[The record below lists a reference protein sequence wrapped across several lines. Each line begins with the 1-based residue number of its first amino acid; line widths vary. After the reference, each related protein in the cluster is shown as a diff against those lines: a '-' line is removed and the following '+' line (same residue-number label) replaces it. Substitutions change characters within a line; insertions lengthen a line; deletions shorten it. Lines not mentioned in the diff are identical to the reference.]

1 VYSLRVSKGGVRPQ
15 PIFVFRTYRLLLI
28 LINFIAKNHTMP
40 RIKPLEQFAA
50 PVKAAHENHVSKYN
64 GRITNMKATMSRSL
78 EVFESYMQWYPLYD
92 EVKKITGER
101 AAYLFAFAISSGSNC
116 PLCTTY
122 FRKNIMERG
131 ENPDDLVLNEKE
143 QLLLDFGS
151 EIANN
156 KGYVPNDLYEKMN
169 RIYSEKEL
177 VVLVG
182 FAGIMI
188 ATNIFNN
195 VFEVD
200 IDEYLTP
207 YLPPL
212 KP

>member
-1 VYSLRVSKGGVRPQ
+1 MS
-15 PIFVFRTYRLLLI
+15 
-28 LINFIAKNHTMP
+28 
-40 RIKPLEQFAA
+40 RIKPLNEFTEEIK
-50 PVKAAHENHVSKYN
+50 KAHKEHVTKYN
-64 GRITNMKATMSRSL
+64 ARITNMKATMSRSL
-78 EVFESYMQWYPLYD
+78 EVFEAYMQWYPLYD

-122 FRKNIMERG
+122 FRKTIIERG
-131 ENPDDLVLNEKE
+131 ENPDDLVLNERE

-156 KGYVPNDLYEKMN
+156 KGYVGSALYDKLAA
-169 RIYSEKEL
+169 IYSETEL
-177 VVLVG
+177 VVLTG
-182 FAGIMI
+182 FAGVMI

-195 VFEVD
+195 VFEVA

-212 KP
+212 KS